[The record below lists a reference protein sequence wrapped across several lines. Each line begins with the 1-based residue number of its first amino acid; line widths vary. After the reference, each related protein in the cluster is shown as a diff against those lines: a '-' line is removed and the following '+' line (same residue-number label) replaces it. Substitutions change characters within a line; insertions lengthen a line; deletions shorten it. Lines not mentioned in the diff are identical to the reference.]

1 MKFMVKF
8 PLDTE
13 FNLPGLPVVIFP
25 ADTWVEYLP
34 WWGRNAGVVVDWA
47 LENKVATLDLN
58 QQEKDT
64 ATMEEMAGRVHLSGF
79 ISWASRFDQ

>member
-8 PLDTE
+8 PHNTE
-13 FNLPGLPVVIFP
+13 FNFPGLPIVIFP

-34 WWGRNAGVVVDWA
+34 WWGRNAAVIVDWA
-47 LENKVATLDLN
+47 LANGVATLDLN

-64 ATMEEMAGRVHLSGF
+64 AQMTEKEGRVHLAGF